1 VKSKYCSNHKP
12 QPCRLQG
19 QRHTPHNRMQSFNQW
34 TYNVQNIIGLHYWV
48 YCLLHV
54 NIIEVKLIICG
65 ILSTMLKTCTEAQT
79 FMRVWSEN
87 RTRRKGRV

>member
-54 NIIEVKLIICG
+54 NIIEVLSSTSVAFCQQCLKLV
-65 ILSTMLKTCTEAQT
+65 LKLKH
-79 FMRVWSEN
+79 S
-87 RTRRKGRV
+87 